1 MSVFF
6 NDNTEYVDDKV
17 VFFDDLAEGGVRDRL
32 PALRLYGNFTYDF
45 NIINTVNLEK
55 FVSDNWNDFLDIIYT
70 ITYYSEHLGSVKY
83 NYDLSKFPNRWQ
95 RSLGV
100 LLMVVSEYCK
110 DQKEFDEWLKV
121 LDDSMLDYKAMVEYP
136 NMLEVVK
143 KKVSQKVFN
152 ECSEKLIKEHTF
164 INRIKILNNYLVEKP
179 KEDVNN
185 KDLRIKW

>member
-1 MSVFF
+1 
-6 NDNTEYVDDKV
+6 
-17 VFFDDLAEGGVRDRL
+17 
-32 PALRLYGNFTYDF
+32 
-45 NIINTVNLEK
+45 
-55 FVSDNWNDFLDIIYT
+55 
-70 ITYYSEHLGSVKY
+70 
-83 NYDLSKFPNRWQ
+83 
-95 RSLGV
+95 
-100 LLMVVSEYCK
+100 MVVSEYCK

-179 KEDVNN
+179 KEDVKN